1 MDFGGS
7 PGIDHRKSPAGETP
21 KDQVLTKEDSEEPQ
35 RQVTIIRLVLYVY
48 IYMYIY
54 ISISICMY
62 ILFDIYVDIYI

>member
-48 IYMYIY
+48 IYIGMYIY
-54 ISISICMY
+54 IY
-62 ILFDIYVDIYI
+62 IHTYVYSV

>member
-48 IYMYIY
+48 IYIGMYIY
-54 ISISICMY
+54 IYVCVFPMDSTIHWN
-62 ILFDIYVDIYI
+62 IL

>member
-48 IYMYIY
+48 IYVYIY
-54 ISISICMY
+54 ISIY
-62 ILFDIYVDIYI
+62 IYIHLIYEII

>member
-54 ISISICMY
+54 IYLYPYVCIFC
-62 ILFDIYVDIYI
+62 LIYM